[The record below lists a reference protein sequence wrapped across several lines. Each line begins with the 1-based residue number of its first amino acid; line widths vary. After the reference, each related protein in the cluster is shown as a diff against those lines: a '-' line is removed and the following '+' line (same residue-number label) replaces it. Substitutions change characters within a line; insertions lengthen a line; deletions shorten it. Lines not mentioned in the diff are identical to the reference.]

1 MTEEE
6 FDPAK
11 FREEWDT
18 YRKERND
25 RLHRFFVRVM
35 IIFAL
40 LGFTVAG
47 SVVYVYTTSE
57 NNKEAL
63 CAYQADL
70 VQRVASGEQFLK
82 DNPNGIPGISEQTIR
97 ASIDSLKQS
106 LKSFA
111 IVNCPESMPPESTP
125 HDQ

>member
-6 FDPAK
+6 FDPDT
-11 FREEWDT
+11 FRQEWDA

-25 RLHRFFVRVM
+25 RLHRFFVKVL

-47 SVVYVYTTSE
+47 SVVYVYTTTE

-70 VQRVASGEQFLK
+70 EQRITTGEQFLR
-82 DNPNGIPGISEQTIR
+82 DNPRGIPGIPAPTIR
-97 ASIDSLKQS
+97 ASLDNLKQALGAFS
-106 LKSFA
+106 
-111 IVNCPESMPPESTP
+111 IVNCPSVEHPSTTK
-125 HDQ
+125 